1 MLPAFGAPREEETIM
16 TGPLAGT
23 RVVDL
28 TRVLAGPFCTMQL
41 GDLGAEVLK
50 VESPE
55 GDDTR
60 AWGPPFVEGESAY
73 FMSINRNKQSLT
85 LNLKREE
92 GKAILW
98 RLLEGA
104 DVLCENFRP
113 GTMARL
119 GFGFDA
125 VAARFP
131 RLVYCSVSGF
141 GQSGPDR
148 DLPGYDVLIQGESG
162 LMSLTGE
169 AEGTPF
175 KLGVSISDLTA
186 GMAAC
191 QGILAA
197 LLARE
202 RSGRGQLVDISM
214 LDVSASLL
222 TFQAGIHFATGA
234 IPKRRG
240 NAHPS
245 IVPYSTYPTRDGTV
259 IVAVGNDGLFHRF
272 CQAIARPELESDE
285 RFASTA
291 ARVEHREI
299 LDGLLAATL
308 VRETRD
314 HWIATL
320 RKAGVPCGAVRDLGE
335 VARSAQL
342 AARGMLPTVSH
353 PRAGEVRMLGPAIGL
368 GTTPCSVRLPPP
380 LLGEHSEEILSGL
393 GYSAVEVAGLRELG
407 VV

>member
-1 MLPAFGAPREEETIM
+1 M
-16 TGPLAGT
+16 TEKEGPLTGI

-41 GDLGAEVLK
+41 GDLGADVIK
-50 VESPE
+50 VESAD

-73 FMSINRNKQSLT
+73 FMSINRNKRSLT
-85 LNLKREE
+85 LNLKHAE

-104 DVLCENFRP
+104 DVLVENFRP
-113 GTMARL
+113 GTMTKL
-119 GFGFDA
+119 GFGHDA

-131 RLVYCSVSGF
+131 RLVYCAVSGF
-141 GQSGPDR
+141 GQTGPDR

-169 AEGTPF
+169 EGGTPF

-197 LLARE
+197 LLARA
-202 RSGRGQLVDISM
+202 RTGRGQLVDISM

-234 IPKRRG
+234 IPRRRG

-245 IVPYSTYPTRDGTV
+245 IVPYSTYPTSDGTV
-259 IVAVGNDGLFHRF
+259 IVAVGNDSLFQKF
-272 CQAIARPELESDE
+272 CAAIARPELVSDE
-285 RFASTA
+285 RFATAA
-291 ARVEHREI
+291 ARVVNREA
-299 LDGLLAATL
+299 LDALLREVLAG
-308 VRETRD
+308 ETRD
-314 HWIATL
+314 HWLATL
-320 RKAGVPCGAVRDLGE
+320 RRAGVPCGAVRDLGE
-335 VARSAQL
+335 VARSSQL
-342 AARGMLPTVSH
+342 AARGMLPAVTH
-353 PRAGEVRMLGPAIGL
+353 PRAGEVRMLGPSLLL
-368 GTTPCSVRLPPP
+368 GETPASIRLPPP
-380 LLGEHSEEILSGL
+380 LLGEHSEEILAAL
-393 GYSAVEVAGLRELG
+393 GYAPAEVARLRAAG
-407 VV
+407 AI

>member
-1 MLPAFGAPREEETIM
+1 M
-16 TGPLAGT
+16 TEKEGPLTGI

-41 GDLGAEVLK
+41 GDLGADVIK
-50 VESPE
+50 VESAD

-73 FMSINRNKQSLT
+73 FMSINRNKRSLT
-85 LNLKREE
+85 LNLKHAE

-98 RLLEGA
+98 RLLESA
-104 DVLCENFRP
+104 DVLVENFRP
-113 GTMARL
+113 GTMTKL
-119 GFGFDA
+119 GFGYDA

-131 RLVYCSVSGF
+131 RLVYCAVSGF
-141 GQSGPDR
+141 GQTGPDR
-148 DLPGYDVLIQGESG
+148 DLPGYDVLIQGEAG

-169 AEGTPF
+169 EGGTPF

-197 LLARE
+197 LLARA
-202 RSGRGQLVDISM
+202 RTGRGQLVDISM

-234 IPKRRG
+234 IPRRRG

-245 IVPYSTYPTRDGTV
+245 IVPYSTYPTSDGTV
-259 IVAVGNDGLFHRF
+259 IVAVGNDSLFQRF
-272 CQAIARPELESDE
+272 CAAIARPELVGDE
-285 RFASTA
+285 RFATAA
-291 ARVEHREI
+291 ARVVNREA
-299 LDGLLAATL
+299 LDALL
-308 VRETRD
+308 REVLAGQPRD
-314 HWIATL
+314 HWLATL

-342 AARGMLPTVSH
+342 AARGMLERVAH
-353 PRAGEVRMLGPAIGL
+353 PRAGEVRMLGPSLQL
-368 GTTPCSVRLPPP
+368 GDTPASIRLPPP
-380 LLGEHSEEILSGL
+380 LLGEHSEEILAAL
-393 GYSAVEVAGLRELG
+393 GYAPAEVARLRAAG
-407 VV
+407 VI

>member
-1 MLPAFGAPREEETIM
+1 M
-16 TGPLAGT
+16 TESQGPLAGL

-41 GDLGAEVLK
+41 GDLGADVIK
-50 VESPE
+50 VESAE

-60 AWGPPFVEGESAY
+60 AWGPPFLEGESAY
-73 FMSINRNKQSLT
+73 FLSINRNKRSLT
-85 LNLKREE
+85 LNLKQAE
-92 GKAILW
+92 GKAVLW
-98 RLLEGA
+98 RLLERA

-113 GTMARL
+113 GTMERL
-119 GFGFDA
+119 GFSFA
-125 VAARFP
+125 TVAARLP
-131 RLVYCSVSGF
+131 RLIYCSISGF
-141 GQSGPDR
+141 GQTGPDR

-169 AEGTPF
+169 EGGPPF

-197 LLARE
+197 LVARA
-202 RSGRGQLVDISM
+202 RTGRGQQVDISM

-245 IVPYSTYPTRDGTV
+245 IVPYSTYPTSDGTV
-259 IVAVGNDGLFHRF
+259 IVAVGNDSLFQRF
-272 CQAIARPELESDE
+272 CAAIERPELVADA
-285 RFASTA
+285 RFATAA
-291 ARVEHREI
+291 ARVEQREA
-299 LDGLLAATL
+299 LDALLAEVL
-308 VRETRD
+308 VTRTRE

-342 AARGMLPTVSH
+342 AARGMLPTLAH
-353 PRAGEVRMLGPAIGL
+353 PRAGELRMLGSSLRLDATPASL
-368 GTTPCSVRLPPP
+368 RLPPP
-380 LLGEHSEEILSGL
+380 LLGEHSEPILGEL
-393 GYSAVEVAGLRELG
+393 GYSREEIAQLRAAG